1 MTKNTGVARLLRAI
15 DMFMEKSDAGQVPTN
30 TRGQID
36 YKNLTLKLRQ
46 LTSDDGDW
54 QVRTDDR
61 QNFYREE
68 LKSAIDIITSNCR
81 IAERADLQID
91 DTAKSLIAATAK
103 LAKADRDG
111 AVEARAQYAAVFQ
124 KLIETEAKYA
134 ALRRENDG
142 LKSQLEMIRS
152 GLLPKVN

>member
-15 DMFMEKSDAGQVPTN
+15 DMFMEKFDAGQVPTN
-30 TRGQID
+30 SREQID

-54 QVRTDDR
+54 QVRADDR

-81 IAERADLQID
+81 VAERADLQID
-91 DTAKSLIAATAK
+91 DTVKSQIAATAK
-103 LAKADRDG
+103 RAKADRDG

-134 ALRRENDG
+134 ALQRENDG